1 MVRCF
6 ALECDISSH
15 RSLYRAKCAVL
26 QITVRKCDDGVGVGG
41 GTVWRDDVI
50 DARERVRG
58 HREEMDGERQ
68 REQWREIKRHSSTEF
83 MLMNDN

>member
-1 MVRCF
+1 MCGF
-6 ALECDISSH
+6 TD
-15 RSLYRAKCAVL
+15 YRG
-26 QITVRKCDDGVGVGG
+26 TVRKCDDGVGVGG

-50 DARERVRG
+50 DARERVRV

-83 MLMNDN
+83 MLMNDNEAFRYKQHH

>member
-1 MVRCF
+1 MCGF
-6 ALECDISSH
+6 TD
-15 RSLYRAKCAVL
+15 YRG
-26 QITVRKCDDGVGVGG
+26 TVRKCDHGVGVGG

-83 MLMNDN
+83 MLMNDNEAFRYKQHH